1 MRLIDQLK
9 QQGKKI
15 VTTNGTFDILHTA
28 HLHFLEKAKSLGDI
42 LIVLVNDD
50 ASVKRFKGE
59 KRPILN
65 ENERTLHLA
74 YLTPVDYVS
83 LFPEDNPLNYLKLIK
98 PHFQVKGGTFIP
110 ERIKEEKELLES
122 WGGQF
127 LTFPLEEGFSTTNII
142 QKIIDVSEIAMR
154 KFSASAR
161 DKQAISEHAQEHAP
175 GFSPTVLDIH
185 KDTTDAYKSCPYES
199 TNVFNRNLIKTKP
212 LNERASK
219 SDLSILVNPASLPPP
234 IDAERLEH
242 IKALAVK
249 IKTAREKNRPV
260 IFCFGAHLIKNGLSL
275 ILIEMM
281 KKGFITHLA
290 GNGAVSIHDWE
301 FAYHGKTEE
310 NVERYIKDGQFGL
323 WEETGKY
330 LNSAISTYS
339 HRGYGS
345 AVGRLIWEEKLGEQT
360 ILHQNKEKSVLGQAY
375 NLNVPVSICPGI
387 GYDIIYTHRLCDGA
401 AIGQAAYTDFLKFAK
416 SVSQMEGGV
425 YLSVGSA
432 ILSPMIFEKALSM
445 ARNVAKQQGRTI
457 ENFDIIV
464 NDIQPG
470 TWDWDKGEPPKNHP
484 AYYLR
489 FNKTFSRMGGHLDYI
504 ELDNRA
510 FLHNLYVELMK

>member
-1 MRLIDQLK
+1 MRLIDKLK

-83 LFPEDNPLNYLKLIK
+83 LFPEDNPLNYLTLIK
-98 PHFQVKGGTFIP
+98 PHFHVKGGTFIP

-142 QKIIDVSEIAMR
+142 QKIIDV
-154 KFSASAR
+154 
-161 DKQAISEHAQEHAP
+161 
-175 GFSPTVLDIH
+175 H
-185 KDTTDAYKSCPYES
+185 KDTVNAHKSCPPEP
-199 TNVFNRNLIKTKP
+199 TNIFNRNLIKTKP
-212 LNERASK
+212 LNERTSK
-219 SDLSILVNPASLPPP
+219 SDMSIIVNPASLPSS

-249 IKTAREKNRPV
+249 IKIAREKNRPV

-275 ILIEMM
+275 ILIELM

-301 FAYHGKTEE
+301 LAYHGKTEE
-310 NVERYIKDGQFGL
+310 NVEQYIKDGRFGL

-330 LNSAISTYS
+330 INSAISAYS
-339 HRGYGS
+339 HQGYGS
-345 AVGRLIWEEKLGEQT
+345 AVGRLIWEEKLGEQD
-360 ILHQNKEKSVLGQAY
+360 ILHQNKEISILGQAY
-375 NLNVPVSICPGI
+375 NLKVPVSICPGI
-387 GYDIIYTHRLCDGA
+387 GYDIIYTHPLCDGA
-401 AIGQAAYTDFLKFAK
+401 AIGQAAYIDFLKFTQ
-416 SVSQMEGGV
+416 SVSQLGGEAQLKGGV

-432 ILSPMIFEKALSM
+432 IMSPMIFEKALSM
-445 ARNVAKQQGRTI
+445 ARNAAKQQGQTI

-470 TWDWDKGEPPKNHP
+470 TWDWAKGEPPKTHP

-510 FLHNLYVELMK
+510 FLHNLYAELMK

>member
-1 MRLIDQLK
+1 VKEKIKSREELLLLIEQLK
-9 QQGKKI
+9 QQGKRI

-28 HLHFLEKAKSLGDI
+28 HLHFLEQARSLGDV

-83 LFPEDNPLNYLKLIK
+83 LFPEDNPLDYLKRIK
-98 PHFQVKGGTFIP
+98 PHFHVKGGTFIP
-110 ERIKEEKELLES
+110 ERIREEKELVES

-142 QKIIDVSEIAMR
+142 QKIIDV
-154 KFSASAR
+154 
-161 DKQAISEHAQEHAP
+161 
-175 GFSPTVLDIH
+175 H
-185 KDTTDAYKSCPYES
+185 KDTSDAHKLCFHEPVEI
-199 TNVFNRNLIKTKP
+199 FNRNLIKTKP
-212 LNERASK
+212 LAERVSK
-219 SDLSILVNPASLPPP
+219 SDLSILINPASLPPL
-234 IDAERLEH
+234 IDVERLEH
-242 IKALAVK
+242 IKAVVVK
-249 IKTAREKNRPV
+249 IKTARENNRPV

-275 ILIEMM
+275 ILIELM
-281 KKGFITHLA
+281 KQGFITHLA

-301 FAYHGKTEE
+301 LAYHGKTEE
-310 NVERYIKDGQFGL
+310 NVEQYIKEGQFGI

-330 LNSAISTYS
+330 INSAVSAYR
-339 HRGYGS
+339 HLGYGS
-345 AVGRLIWEEKLGEQT
+345 AVGKLIWGEKLGDQKVS
-360 ILHQNKEKSVLGQAY
+360 HPNKEQSLIGQAY
-375 NLNVPVSICPGI
+375 NLKIPVSICPGI
-387 GYDIIYTHRLCDGA
+387 GYDIIYTHPLCDGA

-416 SVSQMEGGV
+416 SVSQLEGGV

-445 ARNVAKQQGRTI
+445 ARNTAKQQGRTI
-457 ENFDIIV
+457 KNFDITV

-470 TWDWDKGEPPKNHP
+470 NWDWAKGEPPKSHP

-510 FLHNLYVELMK
+510 FLHNLYALLIK

>member
-1 MRLIDQLK
+1 MYLKKIVKEKIKSREELLRLIDQLK

-74 YLTPVDYVS
+74 HLTPVDYVS

-98 PHFQVKGGTFIP
+98 PHFHVKGGTFIP
-110 ERIKEEKELLES
+110 ERIKEENELLES

-142 QKIIDVSEIAMR
+142 QKIIDV
-154 KFSASAR
+154 
-161 DKQAISEHAQEHAP
+161 
-175 GFSPTVLDIH
+175 H
-185 KDTTDAYKSCPYES
+185 KDTVDAHKSCPHEPTS
-199 TNVFNRNLIKTKP
+199 TFNRNLLHTKP
-212 LNERASK
+212 LSERASK
-219 SDLSILVNPASLPPP
+219 SGLSILINPASSSPP

-242 IKALAVK
+242 IKALAIK
-249 IKTAREKNRPV
+249 IKTAREKNLPV
-260 IFCFGAHLIKNGLSL
+260 ILCFGAHLIKNGLSL
-275 ILIEMM
+275 ILIELM

-301 FAYHGKTEE
+301 LAYHGKTEE
-310 NVERYIKDGQFGL
+310 NVEQYIKDGQFGL

-330 LNSAISTYS
+330 INSAISVYS
-339 HRGYGS
+339 HQGYGS
-345 AVGRLIWEEKLGEQT
+345 AVGKLIWEEKLGEQ
-360 ILHQNKEKSVLGQAY
+360 IIPHKSREISVLGQAY
-375 NLNVPVSICPGI
+375 NLKIPVSICPGI
-387 GYDIIYTHRLCDGA
+387 GYDIIYTHPLCDGA
-401 AIGQAAYTDFLKFAK
+401 AIGRAAYTDFLKFAQ
-416 SVSQMEGGV
+416 SVSQLEGGV

-432 ILSPMIFEKALSM
+432 IMSPMIFEKALSM
-445 ARNVAKQQGRTI
+445 ARNAAKQQGRTI
-457 ENFDIIV
+457 ENFDLVV

-470 TWDWDKGEPPKNHP
+470 AWDWANGEPPKSHP

-489 FNKTFSRMGGHLDYI
+489 FNKTFSRMGGHLNYI

-510 FLHNLYVELMK
+510 FLHNLYAELMK